1 MIKFQILCVTMNQ
14 TDFSKINQMNI
25 HSDIIFANQSDTVS
39 FDEMEFEGH
48 SAKMITT
55 NTRGVG
61 KNRNLSLMY
70 ASGDICLLSDDDIKY
85 TSTYE
90 KDIIEE
96 FRKHPDADVMIF
108 NIDSND
114 EKESKNIILKREN
127 YIFIIECLMGPLEL
141 LFVGL
146 RGRKVMYGLQHYLEE
161 GLNIL
166 MERILCFCMI

>member
-114 EKESKNIILKREN
+114 EKRKQKYNSKTQKLYFYN
-127 YIFIIECLMGPLEL
+127 
-141 LFVGL
+141 
-146 RGRKVMYGLQHYLEE
+146 
-161 GLNIL
+161 
-166 MERILCFCMI
+166 RIVLSP